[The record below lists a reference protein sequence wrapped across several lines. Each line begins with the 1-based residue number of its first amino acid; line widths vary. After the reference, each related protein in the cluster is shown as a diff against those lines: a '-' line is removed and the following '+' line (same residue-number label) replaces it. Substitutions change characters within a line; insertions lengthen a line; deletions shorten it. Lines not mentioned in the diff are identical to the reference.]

1 MGDRGCP
8 LWEEQASTAPMAT
21 SRGGLGPRFTVMT
34 SRPGVESS
42 AFLLLEH
49 AALPMAPVFPCSMM
63 NVILPVGLLRVQIPH
78 AHHHHALPL
87 QLAPVALALNALSSP
102 PQVVKMVVVFSTV
115 SDLPA
120 LTMCVPP
127 RACCSTTGD
136 CVILVPDTC
145 SAVGGTS
152 DAADCASS
160 SCAPPACPEDL
171 NDNGSV
177 DFADL
182 LEVLGS
188 WGACGG
194 CDEDFDGNGVVGF
207 DDLLNLL
214 SKWGPVD
221 QPINQLATKN
231 SSISDHRTLN

>member
-1 MGDRGCP
+1 M
-8 LWEEQASTAPMAT
+8 
-21 SRGGLGPRFTVMT
+21 
-34 SRPGVESS
+34 
-42 AFLLLEH
+42 
-49 AALPMAPVFPCSMM
+49 
-63 NVILPVGLLRVQIPH
+63 
-78 AHHHHALPL
+78 HHHHALPL
-87 QLAPVALALNALSSP
+87 PSGLVALALNALNSP
-102 PQVVKMVVVFSTV
+102 LQVAKMVVVFNGLGS
-115 SDLPA
+115 S
-120 LTMCVPP
+120 CVDNVCAP
-127 RACCSTTGD
+127 RACCLTTGD
-136 CVILVPDTC
+136 CVVLVPDTC

-182 LEVLGS
+182 LEVLGA

-194 CDEDFDGNGVVGF
+194 CDEDFDSNGVVGF

-221 QPINQLATKN
+221 QVINQLATKN
-231 SSISDHRTLN
+231 FVNF